1 MSRFLNQ
8 REQKIFIICLV
19 AVFAAFFYNNLIL
32 PLQREANL
40 LQGEI
45 EIEKTQLD
53 GNFKVIEK
61 AERFEAQYENYLKR
75 YGKTGTEEEVASS
88 ILSEIEKVTGKLKL
102 HVAELKPQR
111 IEHDEFSDRFSIQL
125 TMSSEFV
132 DIVRFLHTLQQSP
145 YFFDVEEVEFKRS
158 AKRGQGAITTR
169 LVLGKSFIL
178 TDSNKQIDDRRE
190 ENIPL

>member
-1 MSRFLNQ
+1 MSRFLNH

-19 AVFAAFFYNNLIL
+19 AVFAAFFYNNLIV

-45 EIEKTQLD
+45 VIKKTQLA
-53 GNFKVIEK
+53 GNFKVIER
-61 AERFEAQYENYLKR
+61 AEKFDVQYDGYLKR
-75 YGKTGTEEEVASS
+75 FGKSGTEEEVTSS
-88 ILSEIEKVTGKLKL
+88 FLSEIEKVTGKLEL

-111 IEHDEFSDRFSIQL
+111 IEHDEFSDRFSIHL

-145 YFFDVEEVEFKRS
+145 YFFDVEEVEFKKSVKRS
-158 AKRGQGAITTR
+158 QGAITTR

-178 TDSNKQIDDRRE
+178 IDLNKHVDDR
-190 ENIPL
+190 